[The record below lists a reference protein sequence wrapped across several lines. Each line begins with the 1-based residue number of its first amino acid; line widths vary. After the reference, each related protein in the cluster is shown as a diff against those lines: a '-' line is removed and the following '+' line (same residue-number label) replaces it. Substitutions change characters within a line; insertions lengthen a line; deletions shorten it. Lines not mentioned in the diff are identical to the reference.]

1 MTRGSGWKRPAALIV
16 VAIAGLLATA
26 SPAAADVVPF
36 VDCVG
41 AGPGTVNVY
50 FGYANDG
57 ESASIGFGEENQVVP
72 GIGYQGQPTIFNR
85 GTYQRVFRAV
95 WNQEAFQ
102 GIAWVLN
109 GHMAYATRTGPN
121 PSPTCIAGATGP
133 ASDLTPTT
141 ARLSAVV
148 GVAGQK
154 TSYHFEYGTGAS
166 LDLSTPVATLDEGQ
180 HSFVTEELTGLT
192 PGTAYRYRVVATD
205 EDGTTRGELGTFTTP
220 VLPVPTP
227 GPPTT
232 PPGTGATTG
241 GPAAATPA
249 AGAPPAAEPFAI
261 SARAATSA
269 SISRRKACPG
279 RVAAGLVITSNRPGM
294 ASISAKAGP
303 LTVATRRVTLVA
315 GPNPVTLCLNKAGRS
330 HLTTTGHPRPLRAL
344 TVISAQAGTESAR
357 ASLRLSFTRGN
368 G

>member
-1 MTRGSGWKRPAALIV
+1 MTRGSRWKRPALLIG

-26 SPAAADVVPF
+26 SPAAADIVPF

-57 ESASIGFGEENQVVP
+57 EAASIGFGEENQVIP

-102 GIAWVLN
+102 GISWILN
-109 GHMAYATRTGPN
+109 GHVAYATRTGPN

-154 TSYHFEYGTGAS
+154 TSYRFEYGSGAS
-166 LDLSTPVATLDEGQ
+166 LDLSTPVATVESGQ
-180 HSFVTEELTGLT
+180 HTFVTEQLSGLT

-205 EDGTTRGELGTFTTP
+205 EDGTTQGELGTFTTP
-220 VLPVPTP
+220 VLPAPTP
-227 GPPTT
+227 EPPTT
-232 PPGTGATTG
+232 PAGTGTTTG
-241 GPAAATPA
+241 GPAAAPPA
-249 AGAPPAAEPFAI
+249 AGAAPAAEPFAI
-261 SARAATSA
+261 SARAASPL
-269 SISRRKACPG
+269 SISKCKACPQ
-279 RVAAGLVITSNRPGM
+279 RMAAGVVITSNRPAL
-294 ASISAKAGP
+294 ASIAAKAGTV
-303 LTVATRRVTLVA
+303 TVATRRVALVA

-330 HLTTTGHPRPLRAL
+330 HLTTTGHPGPLRAL
-344 TVISAQAGTESAR
+344 AAISARAGTETAR